1 MTTDPLNEALKRIPK
16 WMLKCPVAFEWWY
29 YDDVKIFAGINYER
43 SVSAKKP
50 MIDIHYCATKAL
62 NGVVLKTVQYDKK
75 RFKNLKEGR

>member
-1 MTTDPLNEALKRIPK
+1 MSDFFDEFFKTNVPQFIVN
-16 WMLKCPVAFEWWY
+16 CPVAFEWWY
-29 YDDVKIFAGINYER
+29 YDEVQIFAGINYER

-75 RFKNLKEGR
+75 RFRRV